1 MRTLLNLFTDFSGF
15 AHLAEINSQGTLLG
29 STHNF
34 SLVILSV
41 FIATIASYTALEL
54 AGRVAVTNGRT
65 SLLWMTGAAIALG
78 LGIWSMH
85 FVGMLAYQLP
95 IAMSYDAKIVFLS
108 MILTILASAAALYIA
123 SLEQMGK
130 FKLLAGTFLMGFGV
144 LGMHYIGMAAMR
156 LEAIANYNPALV
168 ALSVLIAFMASGLGL
183 WLAFNMTVEATSTLR

>member
-1 MRTLLNLFTDFSGF
+1 MPILLNFFTEYFWF
-15 AHLAEINSQGTLLG
+15 AHSAEINSQGNLLI

-65 SLLWMTGAAIALG
+65 SLLWMAGAAIALG

-108 MILTILASAAALYIA
+108 TVLPILASAAALYVA
-123 SLEQMGK
+123 NLEQIGK
-130 FKLLAGTFLMGFGV
+130 FKLLAGILIMD
-144 LGMHYIGMAAMR
+144 LGY
-156 LEAIANYNPALV
+156 
-168 ALSVLIAFMASGLGL
+168 LGCTI
-183 WLAFNMTVEATSTLR
+183 LAWQLCD